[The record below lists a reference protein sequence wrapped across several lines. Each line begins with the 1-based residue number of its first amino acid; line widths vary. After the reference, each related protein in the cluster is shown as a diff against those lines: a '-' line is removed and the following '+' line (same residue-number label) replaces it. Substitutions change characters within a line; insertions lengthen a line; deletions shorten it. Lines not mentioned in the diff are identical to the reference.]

1 MLAIYSSIIMK
12 IQNVEMTL
20 LTFIFSII
28 LYIIFFFVLFIFLD
42 IIQLNFCGISKEMT
56 NKLEFKSDVDKY
68 MQSFS
73 SIDDN
78 EINNEI
84 STNINSTEMDEKSNS
99 VDSSDLDSNN

>member
-1 MLAIYSSIIMK
+1 
-12 IQNVEMTL
+12 
-20 LTFIFSII
+20 
-28 LYIIFFFVLFIFLD
+28 
-42 IIQLNFCGISKEMT
+42 
-56 NKLEFKSDVDKY
+56 

-99 VDSSDLDSNN
+99 GDSSDLDSNN